1 MFTISFKIRDLP
13 SDDAVRA
20 IVVRR
25 CTAFA
30 LKWEALAKK
39 KLSGEVLNV
48 RTGALRSSV
57 SHEVAEDGDS
67 VTVKVFSSGV
77 SDAAIHEYGGVTKP
91 HDIVPTKAKA
101 LHFIMGGKDVFA
113 KIVHHPG
120 SRMPERSYI
129 RSSLA
134 DLLDEG
140 SLDRGLAGDLK
151 RLFDQ

>member
-1 MFTISFKIRDLP
+1 MFTISLKIRDLP
-13 SDDAVRA
+13 DEDAVRA
-20 IVVRR
+20 VVVQR

-30 LKWEALAKK
+30 LEWEALAKK
-39 KLSGEVLNV
+39 KLSGDVLNV

-57 SHEVAEDGDS
+57 SHEIADDGDT

-77 SDAAIHEYGGVTKP
+77 PYAAIHEYGGVTKP

-101 LHFIMGGKDVFA
+101 LHFVMGGKDVFA
-113 KIVHHPG
+113 KVVHHPG

-129 RSSLA
+129 RSSLT
-134 DLLDEG
+134 DLLEDG
-140 SLDRGLAGDLK
+140 NLDRGVAADLK